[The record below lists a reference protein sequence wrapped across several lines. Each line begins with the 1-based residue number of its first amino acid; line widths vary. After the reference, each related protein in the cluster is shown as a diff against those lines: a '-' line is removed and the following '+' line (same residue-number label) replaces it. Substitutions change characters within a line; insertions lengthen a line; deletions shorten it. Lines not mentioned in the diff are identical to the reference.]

1 MLTLG
6 DVFGEIVYLDAN
18 EADPDTSAKL
28 AGINLELPIDFVE
41 LGAGY
46 YNVVDSD
53 LPTRD
58 GMSVFD
64 VRVDAEKFNISAT
77 GEFAYEANGGS
88 LEAFGAYGQ
97 LGYDFN
103 LLGTDFGLSYRYA
116 YFSGNDPDSSKSEDF
131 DPLFYGLYESD
142 PGGENEQVEWGTWI
156 QGEIIGEFV
165 LLNSNLKTHT
175 VRLRAYPL
183 DELWFNLIYYR
194 FLLDRPE
201 GLDPGELCLSRCPAQ
216 IQRRSELH
224 RLGVQRRP
232 LPGESRGKPVVF
244 KPILRL

>member
-1 MLTLG
+1 LG
-6 DVFGEIVYLDAN
+6 GGLSRA
-18 EADPDTSAKL
+18 
-28 AGINLELPIDFVE
+28 AG
-41 LGAGY
+41 
-46 YNVVDSD
+46 
-53 LPTRD
+53 
-58 GMSVFD
+58 
-64 VRVDAEKFNISAT
+64 
-77 GEFAYEANGGS
+77 
-88 LEAFGAYGQ
+88 
-97 LGYDFN
+97 
-103 LLGTDFGLSYRYA
+103 FGLSYRYA

-201 GLDPGELCLSRCPAQ
+201 DLDPGELCLSRCPAQ